1 MFTFAIHQKKDTS
14 MLVARE
20 KLKTNIVEYIL
31 YMYHIEDMIR
41 ANHFSIDELETTI
54 ISKYAVSPGQQ
65 EEIRSW
71 YKDLIAQMKKDDVLD
86 EGHLSALREM
96 IFNLND
102 LHLQLINTLGE
113 NLYLEQYQFASP
125 FIKELK
131 DKMNKPELTEIE
143 VCFNGL
149 YGFMLLKMKGKP
161 VTEETSE
168 AMVVF
173 SQLLRYLSKKFH
185 ERI

>member
-1 MFTFAIHQKKDTS
+1 
-14 MLVARE
+14 MLIAHE

-54 ISKYAVSPGQQ
+54 ISKYTVSSEQQ
-65 EEIRSW
+65 GEIRSW
-71 YKDLIAQMKKDDVLD
+71 YQVLIEQMKKEDVLE
-86 EGHLSALREM
+86 EGHLSTLGEM
-96 IFNLND
+96 VFNLND
-102 LHLQLINTLGE
+102 LHLQLINTLEE

-149 YGFMLLKMKGKP
+149 YGFMLLKMKGKT
-161 VTEETSE
+161 VSEETSE

-185 ERI
+185 ERV